1 MKREQQV
8 ANAGRDAK
16 RGEQARRQQL
26 QERLARFRGARRTG
40 MFGVPEIAALAAACL
55 LLAVAFAAYF
65 LLLVPQRSGL
75 VRLETE
81 RAQLQGQIL
90 AAKENVD
97 AKVSTN
103 EMVST
108 IVGSIQ
114 TFETTTLA
122 AREVGLMPIYE
133 ELNDKTRR
141 NGLARAQFSF
151 VHQDESGEG
160 AQQRAAANLAGSS
173 QRRQTVFPSLD
184 ISLNIE
190 GNYPNVRRFIADLER
205 SNRFVVINGVQL
217 EGINE
222 SGADPST
229 RGTLVAL
236 RLDMSAYFRRAA
248 QAGEAAPAPGGASR

>member
-1 MKREQQV
+1 MRREDH
-8 ANAGRDAK
+8 AAHAGRGAK
-16 RGEQARRQQL
+16 RGEQARQQL

-40 MFGVPEIAALAAACL
+40 MFGVPEILALAASCL
-55 LLAVAFAAYF
+55 LLALAFAAYF

-81 RAQLQGQIL
+81 RASLQGKIL
-90 AAKENVD
+90 AARENVG
-97 AKVSTN
+97 ARVSTN
-103 EMVST
+103 EAVSN
-108 IVGSIQ
+108 IVRSIQ
-114 TFETTTLA
+114 SFETGTLA
-122 AREVGLMPIYE
+122 AREVGIMPIYE

-151 VHQDESGEG
+151 VHQEEAAAKG
-160 AQQRAAANLAGSS
+160 QQQAGSAANLAGSS
-173 QRRQTVFPSLD
+173 QRRQMIFPAVD
-184 ISLNIE
+184 INLNIE

-229 RGTLVAL
+229 RGTLVSL
-236 RLDMSAYFRRAA
+236 RLDMSAYFRRTA
-248 QAGEAAPAPGGASR
+248 QPEAPTGGARQ